1 MKNINKSSY
10 KFLIGVLLII
20 ILSIPTMLDVFGVI
34 ALSKI
39 DGIAV
44 LGLCFLAAYLIGSE
58 KLTPKLVKLK

>member
-1 MKNINKSSY
+1 
-10 KFLIGVLLII
+10 
-20 ILSIPTMLDVFGVI
+20 MLDVFGVI